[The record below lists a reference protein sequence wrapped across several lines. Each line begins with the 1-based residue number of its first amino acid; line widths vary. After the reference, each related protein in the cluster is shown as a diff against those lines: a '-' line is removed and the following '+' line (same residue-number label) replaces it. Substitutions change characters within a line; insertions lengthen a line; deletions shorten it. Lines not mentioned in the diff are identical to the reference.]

1 MHKLLVAVDG
11 SESALRA
18 VRYAMKL
25 ARENGP
31 CSIHLVNVHEPPL
44 LYGEL
49 AVYVPREKMERLQRE
64 HSEALLEPAA
74 AILREG
80 SVPFTTETLVG
91 EVAATIA
98 RRADELGCDAIVMG
112 TRGMGA
118 IGNLVMG
125 SVATKVVHLAKVP
138 VTLVK

>member
-1 MHKLLVAVDG
+1 MLEKVDG

-98 RRADELGCDAIVMG
+98 RRADELGCAPSSWE
-112 TRGMGA
+112 RA
-118 IGNLVMG
+118 AWAR
-125 SVATKVVHLAKVP
+125 SATSSWARWRP
-138 VTLVK
+138 RSCTSPGCR